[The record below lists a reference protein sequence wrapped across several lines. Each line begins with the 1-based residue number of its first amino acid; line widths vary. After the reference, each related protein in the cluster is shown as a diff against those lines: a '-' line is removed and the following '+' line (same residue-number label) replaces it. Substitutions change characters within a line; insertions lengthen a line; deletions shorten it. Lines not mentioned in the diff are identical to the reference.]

1 MGKKD
6 KKRILSSSDGGIS
19 ENEGLAVKIIVDA
32 IKKSLSEA
40 QEELKSSGIK
50 LKRIE
55 LTLKSI
61 ASEKAGVGIIFQ
73 IPLLGKLKIGSDVS
87 SKSVQTIF
95 LALKTPKPPTKDK
108 IPPAELDKNLED
120 LISGLVE
127 GVKAAVDGQMP
138 LEMDESWV
146 ELNFVLKSENEI
158 SLIIEAGFD
167 AELTNNLKIIFEKM

>member
-1 MGKKD
+1 MGNKD
-6 KKRILSSSDGGIS
+6 KKRILSSFDEGIS
-19 ENEGLAVKIIVDA
+19 EDEGVAISEIVDS
-32 IKKSLSEA
+32 IKRALIET
-40 QEELKSSGIK
+40 QGELQTSGIK

-61 ASEKAGVGIIFQ
+61 ASGKAGAGITFQ
-73 IPLLGKLKIGSDVS
+73 IPILGKLKIGSDVS

-95 LALKTPKPPTKDK
+95 LALDAPKTPTKG
-108 IPPAELDKNLED
+108 IVPSMELEKNLKG
-120 LISGLVE
+120 LILSLAE
-127 GVKAAVDGQMP
+127 GVKAAVDNQVP
-138 LEMDESWV
+138 LEMGESWV